1 MVDGDGVHIHIH
13 TFIYLYLYKIDM
25 AATTTIA
32 QPYQVALVNN
42 DLTND
47 ETLLDVF
54 HSLDHLAAIVNEIFT
69 KIDTRIDAEKTRI
82 SFIKARVNVCQQKVQ
97 QIKGSTQAIT
107 IFSTAKYP
115 APKELPMYPTLLQ
128 ESSIVRRYF
137 VFIGKIICCFCFCF

>member
-1 MVDGDGVHIHIH
+1 
-13 TFIYLYLYKIDM
+13 M
-25 AATTTIA
+25 AANTTIA

-54 HSLDHLAAIVNEIFT
+54 HSLDHLSAIVNEIFT
-69 KIDTRIDAEKTRI
+69 KIDNRIDAEKTRI
-82 SFIKARVNVCQQKVQ
+82 SYIKARVNVCQQKVG

-115 APKELPMYPTLLQ
+115 APKSLPLYPTLLQ
-128 ESSIVRRYF
+128 ESSIVSNF
-137 VFIGKIICCFCFCF
+137 VYSILL